1 MCGIIGY
8 VGNNYAPE
16 ILTNSLKKLEYRG
29 YDSTGV
35 ALLDTN
41 AKLTIQKSSGTV
53 NNLKKNLEK
62 YDVDSKIGIGHTR
75 WATHGEPNNIN
86 AHPHTDCT
94 KKISIVHNGIIENHQ
109 EIRNSLEKSGHKF
122 LSQTDSECISHL
134 IENYLDNND
143 DIEKAIIKTA
153 NKIKGANVVLVI
165 SNKHPNK
172 IFCFR
177 IGSAGGLIIAHG
189 DDEMFVSSDIPAIIP
204 YASNITYLSSNEIAI
219 ISSKKVEYKNINGIS
234 ISKKTTT
241 LELNEESISKGEFKH
256 FMLKEI
262 HDQPQSMTDAIGS
275 RVSFID
281 NKIKFEKLPFTDDEI
296 KQFSKII
303 LIGMGTSLHA
313 CMVAKNWFESIT
325 KIPT

>member
-1 MCGIIGY
+1 MCGI
-8 VGNNYAPE
+8 VGIASDNNCIPA
-16 ILTNSLKKLEYRG
+16 LLSGLRALEYRG
-29 YDSTGV
+29 YDSSGLASSINNHLTHKKSIGKISN
-35 ALLDTN
+35 LIE
-41 AKLTIQKSSGTV
+41 KLNNEELQGNTV
-53 NNLKKNLEK
+53 
-62 YDVDSKIGIGHTR
+62 IAHTR
-75 WATHGEPNNIN
+75 WATHGKPSLVN
-86 AHPHTDCT
+86 AHPFVKEKCAL
-94 KKISIVHNGIIENHQ
+94 VHNGIIENHQ
-109 EIRNSLEKSGHKF
+109 EIRNLLEKSGHKF

-153 NKIKGANVVLVI
+153 NRIKGANVVLVI

-189 DDEMFVSSDIPAIIP
+189 DNEMFVSSDIPAIIP
-204 YASNITYLSSNEIAI
+204 YASSITYLSSNEIAI
-219 ISSKKVEYKNINGIS
+219 ISSKKVEYKNIEGIS

-262 HDQPQSMTDAIGS
+262 HDQPQAMTDAIGS

-281 NKIKFEKLPFTDDEI
+281 NKVKF
-296 KQFSKII
+296 
-303 LIGMGTSLHA
+303 
-313 CMVAKNWFESIT
+313 
-325 KIPT
+325 

>member
-62 YDVDSKIGIGHTR
+62 YDVYSKIGIGHTR

-109 EIRNSLEKSGHKF
+109 EIRNLLEKSGHKF

-134 IENYLDNND
+134 IEN
-143 DIEKAIIKTA
+143 
-153 NKIKGANVVLVI
+153 
-165 SNKHPNK
+165 
-172 IFCFR
+172 
-177 IGSAGGLIIAHG
+177 
-189 DDEMFVSSDIPAIIP
+189 
-204 YASNITYLSSNEIAI
+204 
-219 ISSKKVEYKNINGIS
+219 
-234 ISKKTTT
+234 
-241 LELNEESISKGEFKH
+241 
-256 FMLKEI
+256 
-262 HDQPQSMTDAIGS
+262 
-275 RVSFID
+275 
-281 NKIKFEKLPFTDDEI
+281 
-296 KQFSKII
+296 
-303 LIGMGTSLHA
+303 
-313 CMVAKNWFESIT
+313 
-325 KIPT
+325 